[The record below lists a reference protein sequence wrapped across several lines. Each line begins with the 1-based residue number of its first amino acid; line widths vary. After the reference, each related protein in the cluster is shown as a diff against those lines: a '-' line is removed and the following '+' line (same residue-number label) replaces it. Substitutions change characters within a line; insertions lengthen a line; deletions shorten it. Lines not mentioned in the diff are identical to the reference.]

1 MKKRRRWINFF
12 YVPAVVFMSLFVVW
26 PLIKGFS
33 VSFYQWNG
41 YSARMKPVGF
51 ENYVK
56 LFADRFFISSF
67 WNTILYGVGSC
78 LLQNVFGLL
87 IAVFLNS
94 KFKGRHIVRTIVYLP
109 TMISGLVMGYIM
121 YFFVQYNHGIFNDLL
136 KLFGVEPIDWLRDA
150 NRGKLIITLINSWQF
165 VGGPMVIYIAGLQNI
180 PQMYYDAAEIDGA
193 SPRKRFFHVTVPL
206 LLPAMS
212 TAVVT
217 NLIGGLKLHDVI
229 VALTSGGPAQKT
241 HSLSTYISYE
251 YFTAEKAGYASA
263 IGIFLFAF
271 IFVTS
276 TLLNRFFHS
285 REVEY

>member
-56 LFADRFFISSF
+56 LFSDRFFISSF

-165 VGGPMVIYIAGLQNI
+165 VGGPKVIYIAGLQNI

-241 HSLSTYISYE
+241 HSL
-251 YFTAEKAGYASA
+251 
-263 IGIFLFAF
+263 
-271 IFVTS
+271 
-276 TLLNRFFHS
+276 
-285 REVEY
+285 